1 MLKLIMVC
9 VTIIIVVS
17 ILSKKEKVEDIHKDK
32 IMYDK
37 NAIIN
42 KQTKE
47 KIEKMN
53 KEMKDRT
60 CPKCNKYNHNNYDGR
75 ETEKQGIVEI
85 YFACFECKECGATW
99 KIKTGVGQR

>member
-1 MLKLIMVC
+1 MLKLLIVC
-9 VTIIIVVS
+9 VTIIVVIE

-37 NAIIN
+37 NVVIN
-42 KQTKE
+42 KRTKE
-47 KIEKMN
+47 QIEKMN

-60 CPKCNKYNHNNYDGR
+60 CPKCNKYNPNNYDGR

-85 YFACFECKECGATW
+85 YYVCFECKECGATW

>member
-1 MLKLIMVC
+1 MLKLLIVC
-9 VTIIIVVS
+9 VTIIVVID

-42 KQTKE
+42 KRKKE
-47 KIEKMN
+47 EIEKMN
-53 KEMKDRT
+53 KDIKDRT
-60 CPKCNKYNHNNYDGR
+60 CPNCNKYNRNNYDGH

-85 YFACFECKECGATW
+85 YYDCFECKECGATW

>member
-1 MLKLIMVC
+1 MLKLVIVC
-9 VTIIIVVS
+9 VTIIVVAN

-32 IMYDK
+32 ITYDK

-53 KEMKDRT
+53 KEIKDHT
-60 CPKCNKYNHNNYDGR
+60 CPKCNKYNPNNYDWH
-75 ETEKQGIVEI
+75 ETERQGIFET
-85 YFACFECKECGATW
+85 YYDCFECKECGATW